1 NLGNNGAVSSHSSSG
16 TSRRDRSAP
25 TIQHHAAS
33 AERPRETSSKSS
45 YSGGNEGQCVELADL
60 AATPFTGQRG
70 IRDSKNP
77 GGPALLIP
85 AESFAAFMAA
95 VKAGTFDI

>member
-1 NLGNNGAVSSHSSSG
+1 MTNSNRTTPELPRAVW
-16 TSRRDRSAP
+16 
-25 TIQHHAAS
+25 
-33 AERPRETSSKSS
+33 SKSS

-60 AATPFTGQRG
+60 AVTPFAGQRG

-95 VKAGTFDI
+95 VRAGTFDI